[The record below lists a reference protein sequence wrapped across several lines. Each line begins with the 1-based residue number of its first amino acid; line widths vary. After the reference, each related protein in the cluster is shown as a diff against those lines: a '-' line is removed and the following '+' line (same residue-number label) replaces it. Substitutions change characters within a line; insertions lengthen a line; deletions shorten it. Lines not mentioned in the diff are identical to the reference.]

1 MSDFAIDQTKEDV
14 ELVAATQNC
23 RVVWPSQHQLALDL
37 DLHNPVWNML
47 VRGMPAG
54 SVLSITKVMASL
66 CNRKALVADHYF
78 QGGSRL
84 SLEFAHVWQ
93 SRGGGVHVLVNT
105 KNEYGLITLPYKDR
119 LWLQTYLYSDPVR
132 DMKSWLQYRHYGR
145 QMNCLFRPLP
155 KLDDAGEAGE

>member
-47 VRGMPAG
+47 VRGIPVG
-54 SVLSITKVMASL
+54 SVLSIAKVMASL
-66 CNRKALVADHYF
+66 CTRKELVEDYYF
-78 QGGSRL
+78 QGS
-84 SLEFAHVWQ
+84 SLKLEVADVWQ
-93 SRGGGVHVLVNT
+93 SRGGGVHVLMNT

-145 QMNCLFRPLP
+145 QMNCLFRPLS
-155 KLDDAGEAGE
+155 KVDEADEAGE

>member
-14 ELVAATQNC
+14 ELFAATQNC
-23 RVVWPSQHQLALDL
+23 MVVWPTQHQLALDL

-54 SVLSITKVMASL
+54 SALSITRVMASL
-66 CNRKALVADHYF
+66 YNRKALAEYHYF
-78 QGGSRL
+78 QGGSQL
-84 SLEFAHVWQ
+84 KLDFTDAWQ
-93 SRGGGVHVLVNT
+93 SRGGGVHVLMNT

-145 QMNCLFRPLP
+145 QLNCLFRPLS
-155 KLDDAGEAGE
+155 KLDEVGE